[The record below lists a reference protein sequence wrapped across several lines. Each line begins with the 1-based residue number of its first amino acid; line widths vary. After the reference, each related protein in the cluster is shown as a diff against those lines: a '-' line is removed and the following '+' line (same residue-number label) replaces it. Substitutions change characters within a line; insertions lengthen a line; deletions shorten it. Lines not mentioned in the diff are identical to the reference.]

1 MGYLQSSSFDGRPTG
16 RAGRTRRN
24 QVYGFVYI
32 SAVAASALPADFSGR
47 PDAYIQ
53 SVNVARTRM
62 LYGFGALV
70 GILLGLATAQVSD
83 SCGGSCTR
91 PHFPYW
97 QSGLIGLACGVAVL
111 VACALLDEEFIPVTR
126 QWFRALRRRRS
137 GDGRKR
143 QAS

>member
-1 MGYLQSSSFDGRPTG
+1 MSLGREVPPDACG
-16 RAGRTRRN
+16 FAG
-24 QVYGFVYI
+24 
-32 SAVAASALPADFSGR
+32 S
-47 PDAYIQ
+47 PDAYIRL
-53 SVNVARTRM
+53 VNVARTRM
-62 LYGFGALV
+62 LYAFGALV

-91 PHFPYW
+91 PHFPDW

-126 QWFRALRRRRS
+126 QWLRALRRRAS

>member
-1 MGYLQSSSFDGRPTG
+1 MASYPDLC
-16 RAGRTRRN
+16 
-24 QVYGFVYI
+24 I
-32 SAVAASALPADFSGR
+32 SALPEEHANVSGFAAY
-47 PDAYIQ
+47 PDAYIRP
-53 SVNVARTRM
+53 VNVARTRM

-97 QSGLIGLACGVAVL
+97 QDGLIGLACGVAVL

-126 QWFRALRRRRS
+126 QWLRSLRRRLS

-143 QAS
+143 QAG

>member
-1 MGYLQSSSFDGRPTG
+1 
-16 RAGRTRRN
+16 
-24 QVYGFVYI
+24 VYI
-32 SAVAASALPADFSGR
+32 AVLRVISLPAGVVGQ
-47 PDAYIQ
+47 PDAYIHL
-53 SVNVARTRM
+53 VNVARTRM

-97 QSGLIGLACGVAVL
+97 QCGLIGLACGVAVL

-126 QWFRALRRRRS
+126 QWIRALRRRLS

>member
-1 MGYLQSSSFDGRPTG
+1 LCIYALREVRADPSGFTGY
-16 RAGRTRRN
+16 
-24 QVYGFVYI
+24 
-32 SAVAASALPADFSGR
+32 
-47 PDAYIQ
+47 PDAYIRP
-53 SVNVARTRM
+53 VNVARTRM

-97 QSGLIGLACGVAVL
+97 QDGLIGLACGAAVL

-126 QWFRALRRRRS
+126 QWLRSLRRRLSR
-137 GDGRKR
+137 DGRKR
-143 QAS
+143 QAG